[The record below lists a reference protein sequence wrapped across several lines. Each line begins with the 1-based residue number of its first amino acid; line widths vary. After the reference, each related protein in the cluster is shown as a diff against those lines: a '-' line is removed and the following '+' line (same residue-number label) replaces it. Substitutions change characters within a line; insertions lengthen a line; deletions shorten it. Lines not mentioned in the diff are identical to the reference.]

1 MDTPIFMGH
10 GSVDPLVKY
19 DWGVQT
25 AQALKEMGWNVDFRT
40 YEGLAHSAEPREIDD
55 LEQWIGE
62 RLPPLDHKASA
73 SK

>member
-1 MDTPIFMGH
+1 MGH

-25 AQALKEMGWNVDFRT
+25 AQTLKEMGWNVDFRT

-55 LEQWIGE
+55 LEKWIGE
-62 RLPPLDHKASA
+62 RLPPLGDNVSA
-73 SK
+73 TK

>member
-1 MDTPIFMGH
+1 MGH

-25 AQALKEMGWNVDFRT
+25 AQRLKEMGWNVDFRT
-40 YEGLAHSAEPREIDD
+40 YAGLAHSADPREIND
-55 LEQWIGE
+55 LEEWIGE
-62 RLPPLDHKASA
+62 RLPPLGDKASG